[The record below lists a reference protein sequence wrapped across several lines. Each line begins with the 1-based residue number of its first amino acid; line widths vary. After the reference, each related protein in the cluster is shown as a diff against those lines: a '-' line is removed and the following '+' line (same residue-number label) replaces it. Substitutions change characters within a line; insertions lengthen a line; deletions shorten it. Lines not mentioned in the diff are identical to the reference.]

1 MTDKAIAAEIG
12 QRIEQLR
19 LEKNMTQQQLADAIG
34 LSRVSYRKL
43 AAGEAKFVNVIAVLR
58 ALDQLE
64 LLETFIPNSMFS
76 PMEQLKM
83 QGKRRQRASGS
94 RSQTDTDT
102 SEQALDW

>member
-1 MTDKAIAAEIG
+1 MTDKAIAAEMG

-64 LLETFIPNSMFS
+64 LLETFIPSTMFS

-94 RSQTDTDT
+94 RVQADIDTP
-102 SEQALDW
+102 EQELDW